1 MTSGD
6 HHAERRI
13 SAVADAVEEIFRQ
26 GIHLSDTV
34 IHYLSSTYD
43 ISSPEAL
50 FRVLTPPFDCDAE
63 SICDMVFYPD
73 ESQQLLLE
81 PVLEENP
88 VENDREK
95 SALADNLR
103 KRSIDTTLYFPSSPQ
118 SLRMEIPGT
127 ALRRFI
133 HRINPDRRIDPQI
146 IRAMDENITSP
157 QISTILKVKLRNKRF
172 PLDENRVSAICDFLK
187 KIDEQSPSFMDLFAL
202 FCQVIEDANTEDLY
216 TFLMR
221 AKQRRMEMLRLAEK
235 NETDLKG
242 QPVEAL
248 MMKGASIAAVNAEEV
263 RRQIDFID
271 RISIGMFGKTETLS
285 LAGQPAAP
293 SVNLGVYKSKGDDL
307 DRIIKILS

>member
-1 MTSGD
+1 MTSGA
-6 HHAERRI
+6 HRANRRI
-13 SAVADAVEEIFRQ
+13 TNVADAVEEIFRQ

-34 IHYLSSTYD
+34 VHYLSSTYD

-50 FRVLTPPFDCDAE
+50 FRILTPPFDCDAE

-88 VENDREK
+88 VENDQEK
-95 SALADNLR
+95 SALADMLT
-103 KRSIDTTLYFPSSPQ
+103 KKSIDTTLYFPSAAQ
-118 SLRMEIPGT
+118 SLRIEIPCT

-133 HRINPDRRIDPQI
+133 RRINPDRRIDPQI
-146 IRAMDENITSP
+146 IRAMDENIASP
-157 QISTILKVKLRNKRF
+157 KISTILKVTLRNTRF
-172 PLDENRVSAICDFLK
+172 LLDKNRVSAICDFLAN
-187 KIDEQSPSFMDLFAL
+187 IDENSPSFMDLFAL

-216 TFLMR
+216 IALMK

-248 MMKGASIAAVNAEEV
+248 MMKGSSIAAVNAEEV

-271 RISIGMFGKTETLS
+271 RISIGMFGKMETLP
-285 LAGQPAAP
+285 LAGQPETP

-307 DRIIKILS
+307 DRVIKILS

>member
-1 MTSGD
+1 MTSGA

-13 SAVADAVEEIFRQ
+13 AAVADAVEEIFRK

-34 IHYLSSTYD
+34 VHYLSSTYD

-50 FRVLTPPFDCDAE
+50 FHILTPPFDCDAE

-95 SALADNLR
+95 NALADILT
-103 KRSIDTTLYFPSSPQ
+103 KRSIDTTLYFPSGPQ
-118 SLRMEIPGT
+118 SLRIEIPGT

-146 IRAMDENITSP
+146 IRAMDENIPSP
-157 QISTILKVKLRNKRF
+157 QIAATLKVTLRNTRF
-172 PLDENRVSAICDFLK
+172 SLDKNRVSVICDFLAN
-187 KIDEQSPSFMDLFAL
+187 IETHSPSFMELFAL
-202 FCQVIEDANTEDLY
+202 FCQIIEDANTEDLY
-216 TFLMR
+216 ISLIK

-248 MMKGASIAAVNAEEV
+248 MMKGSRIAAVNAEEV

-271 RISIGMFGKTETLS
+271 RISIGMFGKTETLP
-285 LAGQPAAP
+285 LAGQEETP
-293 SVNLGVYKSKGDDL
+293 SVNLGVYKRKGDDL
-307 DRIIKILS
+307 DRVIKILS